1 MNERLKQR
9 IEQFHRAVT
18 RLEEACA
25 QPEDAFLRDATIQRF
40 EFTFELAWKML
51 MDRLREEGIQAN
63 GPAQVLRESVAMQWL
78 EDGNRW
84 TELHRMRNLTSH
96 TYDEATARKVYR
108 FICADGLPLFQA
120 LDRKARQW

>member
-9 IEQFHRAVT
+9 IELFHRYVT

-25 QPEDAFLRDATIQRF
+25 QPEDEFLRDATIQRF

-51 MDRLREEGIQAN
+51 MDRLWEEGIRAN
-63 GPAQVLRESVAMQWL
+63 SPAQVLRQSVAVEL
-78 EDGNRW
+78 LDDGNRW

-96 TYDEATARKVYR
+96 TYDEDTARKVYR
-108 FICADGLPLFQA
+108 FICEEGLPLFQA

>member
-1 MNERLKQR
+1 MHERLKQR
-9 IEQFHRAVT
+9 IEQFHRAVA

-25 QPEDAFLRDATIQRF
+25 RPEDEFLRDATIQRF

-51 MDRLREEGIQAN
+51 MDRLQDEGIQAN
-63 GPAQVLRESVAMQWL
+63 GPTQVLRQSVSVQLL

-96 TYDEATARKVYR
+96 TYDEDTARTVYR
-108 FICADGLPLFQA
+108 FICEEGLPLFRA
-120 LDRKARQW
+120 LDQKARQW

>member
-25 QPEDAFLRDATIQRF
+25 QPEDEFLRDATIQRF

-51 MDRLREEGIQAN
+51 MDRLWEEGIQAN
-63 GPAQVLRESVAMQWL
+63 SPAQVLRQSVAVEL
-78 EDGNRW
+78 LDDGNRW

-96 TYDEATARKVYR
+96 TYDEDTARKVYR
-108 FICADGLPLFQA
+108 FICEEGLPLFRA